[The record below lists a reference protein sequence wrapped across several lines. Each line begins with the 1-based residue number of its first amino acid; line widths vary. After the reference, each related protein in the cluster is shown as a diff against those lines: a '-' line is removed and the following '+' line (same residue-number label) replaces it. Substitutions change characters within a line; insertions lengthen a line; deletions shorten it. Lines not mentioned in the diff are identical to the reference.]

1 MYLQCFS
8 PQLLEEEYTP
18 ENDREEV
25 VDSDEGES
33 EGVVT
38 PVKTKV
44 SLSVLSDWTLL
55 SLLSSYV
62 CLF

>member
-1 MYLQCFS
+1 M
-8 PQLLEEEYTP
+8 
-18 ENDREEV
+18 
-25 VDSDEGES
+25 DSDEGES

-38 PVKTKV
+38 PVKTTV